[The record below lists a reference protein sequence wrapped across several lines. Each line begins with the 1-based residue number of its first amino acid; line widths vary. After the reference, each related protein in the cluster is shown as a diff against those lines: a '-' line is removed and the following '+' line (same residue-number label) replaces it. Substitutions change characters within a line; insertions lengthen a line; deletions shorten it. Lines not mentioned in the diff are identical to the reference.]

1 MIILIAYVKNN
12 NHKDSN
18 NNNSDNNN
26 NNKKKLQTLETV
38 KSKRTPDTLTEIK
51 YANLPTNN

>member
-26 NNKKKLQTLETV
+26 NKKKLQTLETV
-38 KSKRTPDTLTEIK
+38 NSKRTPDTLTEIK